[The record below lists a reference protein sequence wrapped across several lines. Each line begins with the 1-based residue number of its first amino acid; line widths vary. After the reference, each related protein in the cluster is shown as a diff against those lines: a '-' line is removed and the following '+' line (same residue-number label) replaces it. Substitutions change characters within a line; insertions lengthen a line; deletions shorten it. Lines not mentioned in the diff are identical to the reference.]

1 MALKLRVILMTR
13 QRKEKQMRAGATSMM
28 LRKKI
33 KMGRKQ
39 MVKVGLASR
48 KLQTIQRKSK
58 RRSGRSKKSKKLK
71 MTRLMTSVVL
81 TTIVRQ
87 KKKEKKTIR

>member
-1 MALKLRVILMTR
+1 
-13 QRKEKQMRAGATSMM
+13 MM

-48 KLQTIQRKSK
+48 KLQTSQRKSN
-58 RRSGRSKKSKKLK
+58 RRSRRSKKPKKLK
-71 MTRLMTSVVL
+71 MTRLVTSVVL

-87 KKKEKKTIR
+87 KKKGKKTIR

>member
-1 MALKLRVILMTR
+1 MRV
-13 QRKEKQMRAGATSMM
+13 GATSMM
-28 LRKKI
+28 LRKRI

-39 MVKVGLASR
+39 MAKDGLAST

-58 RRSGRSKKSKKLK
+58 RKRRSRRSKKSKKLK
-71 MTRLMTSVVL
+71 MTRLVTLVVL

-87 KKKEKKTIR
+87 KKMVKKTIK